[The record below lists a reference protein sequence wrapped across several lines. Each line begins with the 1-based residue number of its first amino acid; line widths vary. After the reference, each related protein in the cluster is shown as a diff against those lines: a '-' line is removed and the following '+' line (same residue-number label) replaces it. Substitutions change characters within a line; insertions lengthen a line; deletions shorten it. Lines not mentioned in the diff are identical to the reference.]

1 MFTMTDERTRALRP
15 QELAAL
21 HTLLDPHPGYA
32 PPLDTVAFLLRRG
45 LVSLMHG
52 KIEITQAGRDLLAAD
67 QFH

>member
-1 MFTMTDERTRALRP
+1 MSDEKTRPLRP

-21 HTLLDPHPGYA
+21 RMLLDPHPDYA

-45 LVSLMHG
+45 LVTLMHG
-52 KIEITQAGRDLLAAD
+52 KIEITNAGRDLLAAA